1 MTKPTPAAF
10 CVIPW
15 LQRYTDEQG
24 YHLICCTGQ
33 GEGNR
38 LRSESGEL
46 LHVSQRLTDAQVLNS
61 PTIKATRREM
71 MRGEWP
77 AVCARCRRSEEAGG
91 ESVRKHQ
98 NARFDSSRIASL
110 LSQTADDGSLAD
122 PVVRYADIRLGNA
135 CNLTCRMC
143 GPIASR
149 LWAPIYNQVQPE
161 GYRIPQRELFVLG
174 ANNWVKHNHVAWLL
188 DQCLPHVEMLH
199 FAGGEPLIVPEMV
212 AVLEHCIGSGRA
224 GEIELSY
231 NTNLTVLPQKVTAL
245 WSRFRS
251 VSLLCSVDG
260 FGKVNEYIRRPS
272 KWSDIDRNLTM
283 VDRNFDEWKIRL
295 ARISCTTQIYNVL
308 TIDRLF
314 EYLRSAGFSRLDTL
328 PDLVPLSYPRY
339 LSIQAL
345 PAAAKAL
352 ARQKLQR
359 EIARAEALNARGAAG
374 PIGSIRATLAYMDAA
389 DTSFN
394 LPDFL
399 SFSASSDKAFGDS
412 WRLALPELAK
422 YLDQDCER

>member
-1 MTKPTPAAF
+1 MTKPAPATF

-24 YHLICCTGQ
+24 YHLLCCTGH

-38 LRSESGEL
+38 LRSESGQL
-46 LHVSQRLTDAQVLNS
+46 LHVSQRLADGQVLNS
-61 PTIKATRREM
+61 PMVKRARLKM

-77 AVCARCRRSEEAGG
+77 AVCARCRKSEEASG

-98 NARFDSSRIASL
+98 NARFDFGRIESL
-110 LSQTADDGSLAD
+110 LNQTAADGSIED
-122 PVVRYADIRLGNA
+122 PMVRYADIRLGNA

-143 GPIASR
+143 GPVASR
-149 LWAPIYNQVQPE
+149 LWAPIYNQIQPE
-161 GYRIPQRELFVLG
+161 SYRLPPKELFVLG
-174 ANNWVKHNHVAWLL
+174 ANNWVKQDHLAWLL
-188 DQCLPHVEMLH
+188 EQCLPHVEMLH

-212 AVLEHCIGSGRA
+212 EALEHCIRSGRA
-224 GEIELSY
+224 GEIKLSY
-231 NTNLTVLPQKVTAL
+231 NTNLTVLPEKVTSL

-260 FGKVNEYIRRPS
+260 FGTVNEYIRRPS
-272 KWSDIDRNLTM
+272 KWSDIDRNLKT
-283 VDRNFDEWKIRL
+283 VDRCFDEWNIRM

-328 PDLVPLSYPRY
+328 PDLVPLSYPGY

-345 PAAAKAL
+345 PAAAKAI
-352 ARQKLQR
+352 AREKLQR
-359 EIARAEALNARGAAG
+359 EIERAEALNAPLLAG
-374 PIGSIRATLAYMDAA
+374 PIGSIRATLAFMDAA
-389 DTSFN
+389 DTTFN

-399 SFSASSDKAFGDS
+399 SFSESSDKAFGDS
-412 WRLALPELAK
+412 WRLAVPELAK
-422 YLDQDCER
+422 HLDPDCVH